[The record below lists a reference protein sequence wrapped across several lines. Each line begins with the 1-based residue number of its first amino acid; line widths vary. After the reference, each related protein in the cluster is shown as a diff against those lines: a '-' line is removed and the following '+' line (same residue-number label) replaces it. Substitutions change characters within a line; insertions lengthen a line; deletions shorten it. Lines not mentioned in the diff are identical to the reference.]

1 MNKQCKV
8 TNNKTGV
15 GQYFNKTEMSR
26 FFREKNKQVKCTS
39 SYTDECFSETPI
51 QDYMNVD
58 RLSILDVLF
67 ILFSTFAIA
76 ITLFLLIKSII

>member
-15 GQYFNKTEMSR
+15 VQYFNKTEMSR

-67 ILFSTFAIA
+67 IINTMFALSI
-76 ITLFLLIKSII
+76 LSYLLIKSII